1 MDNFG
6 LEKAAIIVI
15 VVLFFIGLIDL
26 ELFLTLWVKIFIG
39 VVFMGLLFS
48 VLRSIF
54 AR

>member
-1 MDNFG
+1 MDNYI

-15 VVLFFIGLIDL
+15 VVLFVIGIIDQ

-39 VVFMGLLFS
+39 VIFMGVLFS
-48 VLRSIF
+48 VLKSIF